1 MYNAAKRGGKESWW
15 GMKCKGLYNVEFWLI
30 ERWGGDTSAGGT
42 VQDDTN
48 G

>member
-1 MYNAAKRGGKESWW
+1 MYNAAKRGGKESWG
-15 GMKCKGLYNVEFWLI
+15 GMNCKGLYNVEFWLI